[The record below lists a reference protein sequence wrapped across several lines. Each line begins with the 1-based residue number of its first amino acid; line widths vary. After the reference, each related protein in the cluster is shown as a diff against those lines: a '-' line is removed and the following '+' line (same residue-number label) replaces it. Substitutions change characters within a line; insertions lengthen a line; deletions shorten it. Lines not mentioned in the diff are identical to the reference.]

1 MDIEKYIGY
10 YEHVWDSDL
19 YCDGIRETNYDY
31 QPSSYSDHVGKVK
44 ADKRVRMDE
53 VWVRFGDKGYDD
65 IKKAV
70 EYTCRLYSEEHPR
83 FSVQRMTDHRI
94 NRYSEGGFMS
104 KHCDNIH
111 HSHGQQYGFPQA
123 TVLLYLNDDYEGG
136 WITFWGK
143 YNILSGGNS
152 AHVYPSN
159 HLFKHEVTPVTKG
172 ERYSV
177 ITWFSYEKGKEW
189 LT

>member
-31 QPSSYSDHVGKVK
+31 QPSTYSDHVGKVK

-70 EYTCRLYSEEHPR
+70 EYTCRLYSE
-83 FSVQRMTDHRI
+83 
-94 NRYSEGGFMS
+94 GGFMS

-136 WITFWGK
+136 EFYVADK
-143 YNILSGGNS
+143 KFEPKRAS
-152 AHVYPSN
+152 ALIFPSN
-159 HLFKHEVTPVTKG
+159 FMFPHEAKVVTKG
-172 ERYSV
+172 TRWSIV
-177 ITWFSYEKGKEW
+177 TW
-189 LT
+189 LM

>member
-10 YEHVWDSDL
+10 YKHVWDDNL
-19 YCDGIRETNYDY
+19 CCDGVRETNYDY
-31 QPSSYSDHVGKVK
+31 RPSSYSNHGGQVK
-44 ADKRVRMDE
+44 SDERVRMDE
-53 VWVRFGDKGYDD
+53 TWVCFGDKGYDE

-70 EYTCRLYSEEHPR
+70 EKTCRLYSQDHPL

-136 WITFWGK
+136 EFYVANK
-143 YNILSGGNS
+143 KFEPEKAS
-152 AHVYPSN
+152 ALIFPSN
-159 HLFKHEVTPVTKG
+159 FMFPHEAKVVTKG
-172 ERYSV
+172 TRWSIV
-177 ITWFSYEKGKEW
+177 TW
-189 LT
+189 LM